1 MPVFFLGQRDSVCA
15 EKGGGVSGRPKGEE
29 ALRGLSFRMKD
40 LIRAGCPGAK
50 FLGAVFLGFWAF
62 SASAAQA
69 APQVSA
75 PIPLAS
81 PRIPADPAFTAWVKG
96 FRKEAVAAG
105 VKASVYDRAMSG
117 LNPDPDVIA
126 ADRNQPEFSKPV
138 WAYLES
144 ALSDKRVA
152 NGRAMLRAHEKALS
166 RIEKAYGVDRRIVVA
181 IWGLESAYGQF
192 TGSLPVLRSLATLGY
207 EGRREAFAKSQ
218 LIAALKIIQAGDT
231 TPERMLGSWA
241 GAMGQTQFIPTT
253 YLIHAVD
260 FDGDGRRDIWSSAED
275 ALAST
280 AHLLSRSGWK
290 TGESWGY
297 EVKLPSGFD
306 YAQADRSIKRSVA
319 QWRALGVRKAD
330 GGALPSR
337 DDKQQAAILLPSGH
351 RGPAFLVLPNF
362 KAILAYNNST
372 SYALA
377 VGLLSQRF
385 SGGGHIV
392 ASWPKEERPLKRT
405 EREALQRALTNAGY
419 DTQGVDGIIGYNT
432 RQAIRRYQ
440 KAHGL
445 PADGHPNDRLLRQ
458 LNSR

>member
-1 MPVFFLGQRDSVCA
+1 
-15 EKGGGVSGRPKGEE
+15 
-29 ALRGLSFRMKD
+29 MKD
-40 LIRAGCPGAK
+40 LIRTGMPGVVA
-50 FLGAVFLGFWAF
+50 LGAVFLGFWAYG
-62 SASAAQA
+62 SPAAQA
-69 APQVSA
+69 ATGISA
-75 PIPLAS
+75 PVPLVS
-81 PRIPADPAFTAWVKG
+81 PRTPADPAFTAWVRS

-138 WAYLES
+138 WGYLES

-152 NGRAMLRAHEKALS
+152 NGKAMLRAHEKALA

-192 TGSLPVLRSLATLGY
+192 TGSLHVLRSLATLGY
-207 EGRREAFAKSQ
+207 DGRREAFAKSQ
-218 LIAALKIIQAGDT
+218 LIAALKIVQAGDIA
-231 TPERMLGSWA
+231 PERMMGSWA

-260 FDGDGRRDIWSSAED
+260 FDGDGRRDIWNSADD

-290 TGESWGY
+290 TGQSWGY
-297 EVKLPSGFD
+297 EVTLPNGFD
-306 YAQADRSIKRSVA
+306 YAEADRSNRRSVA
-319 QWRALGVRKAD
+319 QWRGLGVRMAD
-330 GGALPSR
+330 GGALPAG
-337 DDKQQAAILLPSGH
+337 DDAQSAAILLPAGH

-362 KAILAYNNST
+362 KAILSYNNST

-385 SGGGHIV
+385 VGQGEIV
-392 ASWPKEERPLKRT
+392 RDWPRDERPLKRS

-419 DTQGVDGIIGYNT
+419 DTKGVDGIIGYNT

-445 PADGHPNDRLLRQ
+445 PADGHPNERLLRK

>member
-1 MPVFFLGQRDSVCA
+1 
-15 EKGGGVSGRPKGEE
+15 
-29 ALRGLSFRMKD
+29 MKD
-40 LIRAGCPGAK
+40 LIRAGV
-50 FLGAVFLGFWAF
+50 LGAVFLTFGAYAVPAAHA
-62 SASAAQA
+62 ASGVA
-69 APQVSA
+69 A

-81 PRIPADPAFTAWVKG
+81 PRIPADPAFTAWVKA
-96 FRKEAVAAG
+96 FRQEAVAAG
-105 VKASVYDRAMSG
+105 VSVATYDRAMSG
-117 LNPDPDVIA
+117 LNPDPEVIE
-126 ADRNQPEFSKPV
+126 ADRNQPEFTKPV
-138 WAYLES
+138 WAYLEG

-152 NGRAMLRAHEKALS
+152 NGQAMLRAHEKVLA

-192 TGSLPVLRSLATLGY
+192 TGSLPVIRSLATLGY
-207 EGRREAFAKSQ
+207 EGRREEFAKSQ
-218 LIAALKIIQAGDT
+218 LIAALKIVQAGDI
-231 TPERMLGSWA
+231 TPDRMLGSWA

-260 FDGDGRRDIWSSAED
+260 FDGDGRRDIWGSATD

-297 EVKLPSGFD
+297 EVKLPAGFD
-306 YAQADRSIKRSVA
+306 YAQADRSNRHSVA
-319 QWRALGVRKAD
+319 QWRALGVRKAN
-330 GGALPSR
+330 GGALPAR
-337 DDKQQAAILLPSGH
+337 DDKQEAAILLPSGH
-351 RGPAFLVLPNF
+351 RGPAFLVMRNF
-362 KAILAYNNST
+362 RAILAYNNST

-385 SGGGHIV
+385 SGGGHIA
-392 ASWPKEERPLKRT
+392 ASWPKDERPLKRT

-445 PADGHPNDRLLRQ
+445 PADGHPDARLLRQ

>member
-1 MPVFFLGQRDSVCA
+1 MR
-15 EKGGGVSGRPKGEE
+15 EMIRGG
-29 ALRGLSFRMKD
+29 
-40 LIRAGCPGAK
+40 C
-50 FLGAVFLGFWAF
+50 LGAVFLSFLAF
-62 SASAAQA
+62 AGAGSVAAS
-69 APQVSA
+69 PVSA

-81 PRIPADPAFTAWVKG
+81 PRIPADPAFTAWIKD
-96 FRKEAVAAG
+96 FRKEALAAG
-105 VKASVYDRAMSG
+105 IEPSVYDRAMSG
-117 LNPDPDVIA
+117 LNPDPEVIA
-126 ADRNQPEFSKPV
+126 ADRNQPEFSKTV
-138 WAYLES
+138 WSYLES
-144 ALSDKRVA
+144 ALSDKRVS
-152 NGRAMLRAHEKALS
+152 NGQAMLRMHRKALD

-207 EGRREAFAKSQ
+207 EGRREDFAKSQ
-218 LIAALKIIQAGDT
+218 LIAALKIVQAGDI
-231 TPERMLGSWA
+231 TPDRMLGSWA

-260 FDGDGRRDIWSSAED
+260 FDGNGRRDIWGSAVD

-290 TGESWGY
+290 TGEDWGF
-297 EVKLPSGFD
+297 EVKLPAGFD
-306 YAQADRSIKRSVA
+306 YAQADMAEKRSVA
-319 QWRALGVRKAD
+319 EWRKLGVRMAE
-330 GGALPSR
+330 GGALPKR
-337 DDKQQAAILLPSGH
+337 DDKMDAAILLPSGH
-351 RGPAFLVLPNF
+351 RGPAFLVMPNF

-385 SGGGHIV
+385 SGDGQIT
-392 ASWPKEERPLKRT
+392 ASWPKDERPLKRA

-445 PADGHPNDRLLRQ
+445 PADGHPTDRLLRQ
-458 LNSR
+458 LNAR